1 MCYNIKCKE
10 VKRTL
15 QNIKIKEKKN
25 ETSEINAQLKFVNC
39 NDLIQQAKDIDKE
52 DYSED
57 CFGISFNY
65 VYDDDK
71 LYILNIPDHIYYID
85 NNGNKN
91 YLEVNHLI
99 INNLEKVIM
108 AEFKKFLKDKEKYIK
123 ENNVIYDIL

>member
-1 MCYNIKCKE
+1 M
-10 VKRTL
+10 
-15 QNIKIKEKKN
+15 
-25 ETSEINAQLKFVNC
+25 VNC

-65 VYDDDK
+65 VYDDDR
-71 LYILNIPDHIYYID
+71 LYILNVPDHIYYID

-99 INNLEKVIM
+99 INNLERVIM
-108 AEFKKFLKDKEKYIK
+108 AEFKKFLKDKKKYIK
-123 ENNVIYDIL
+123 ENNVMYEII